1 MQILHSKFAPH
12 KTKKTQFFAV
22 LKMLTVNFEN
32 FTEQKQ
38 NAAPGGFTE
47 CSIYSILKI

>member
-22 LKMLTVNFEN
+22 LKMLTVVLDN
-32 FTEQKQ
+32 FTEKNE
-38 NAAPGGFTE
+38 NAAPGDLPSAAFTAF
-47 CSIYSILKI
+47 